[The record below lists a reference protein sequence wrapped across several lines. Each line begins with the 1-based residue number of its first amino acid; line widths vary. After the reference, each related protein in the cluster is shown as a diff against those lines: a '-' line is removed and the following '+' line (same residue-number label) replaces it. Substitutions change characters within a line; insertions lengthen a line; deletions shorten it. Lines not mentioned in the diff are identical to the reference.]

1 MFCNFEIIT
10 TDILIIGGGLAGL
23 TSALETSKRKIKTT
37 VVSRGSGASP
47 GIIGFN
53 APISKDDS
61 DDIFSEDILKSG
73 CYINNLKLVN
83 ILVKESLEV
92 VEMLEDMGLG
102 FDKDGN
108 EYNLL
113 KPLSCSFPRLV
124 HYKNYTGPVA
134 IKLIKKELKG
144 RGVNLLRNI
153 IITHLLRDENKITGA
168 FGFNIKTSQPIA
180 FKANVVIL
188 ATGGMGA
195 IYPFST
201 YFFDVVGSGYAMA
214 YDIGAELIDMEFI
227 QFDPCSGVYPDTIR
241 GKGVVTTILNEGG
254 ALYNRLGKRFML
266 NYGHKGES
274 VHKDIL
280 SRHIFKE
287 IKNGRGTKNGGIYF
301 DMSSLPGK
309 MIEEKY
315 PYLFKRYLTAGY
327 IRFHLYQNQ
336 DPYPLAFL
344 LLLRI
349 L

>member
-113 KPLSCSFPRLV
+113 S
-124 HYKNYTGPVA
+124 
-134 IKLIKKELKG
+134 
-144 RGVNLLRNI
+144 
-153 IITHLLRDENKITGA
+153 
-168 FGFNIKTSQPIA
+168 
-180 FKANVVIL
+180 
-188 ATGGMGA
+188 
-195 IYPFST
+195 
-201 YFFDVVGSGYAMA
+201 
-214 YDIGAELIDMEFI
+214 DI
-227 QFDPCSGVYPDTIR
+227 S
-241 GKGVVTTILNEGG
+241 
-254 ALYNRLGKRFML
+254 
-266 NYGHKGES
+266 
-274 VHKDIL
+274 
-280 SRHIFKE
+280 
-287 IKNGRGTKNGGIYF
+287 
-301 DMSSLPGK
+301 
-309 MIEEKY
+309 
-315 PYLFKRYLTAGY
+315 
-327 IRFHLYQNQ
+327 
-336 DPYPLAFL
+336 
-344 LLLRI
+344 
-349 L
+349 